1 MGKHKKRPPG
11 MGSIVKTGNS
21 YQYSLYHD
29 GKRHYGHAP
38 TKKEAEAE
46 LDKLRHDILDG
57 INISDSNMPLIQ
69 WLRRW
74 LATYCLDI
82 RASTRTN
89 YECYIRHIES
99 HSIAQIPISKVKAD
113 DFQSLANYL
122 YTEGRIDGNGGL
134 SSKTVKSVFNMI
146 SSAMSEAMHSS
157 LVRMDSSKFAK
168 LPKLRQN
175 ERPTLS
181 PDEVRQLINVSK
193 EFHPSVFIGIYI
205 LANCALRSGETL
217 ALRQDSLCYKEGIP
231 YLNIQF
237 SLQRVKN
244 FSAKEN
250 EPKTQLMLTAPKT
263 ENSVRKIPLPP
274 EVAETIQ
281 NHINWQKEQAEKS
294 YGLYNHNAFLVS
306 DDLGNMVDPSKFRKD
321 FNKVVAAAK
330 LPRTTTQ
337 HVLRHSRC
345 SHLIQMG
352 CSAKMVSLYMGH
364 CDPGFTLRQY
374 AHYRLK
380 ELYSE
385 LIEHDKKI

>member
-11 MGSIVKTGNS
+11 MGSISKTGNS
-21 YQYSLYHD
+21 FQYSLYHD
-29 GKRHYGHAP
+29 GKRYYGHAP
-38 TKKEAEAE
+38 TRKEAEAE

-57 INISDSNMPLIQ
+57 ININDSSMPLIQ
-69 WLRRW
+69 WIQHW
-74 LATYCLDI
+74 LDTYCLDI

-89 YECYIRHIES
+89 YECYIRHIEN

-157 LVRMDSSKFAK
+157 LIRMDPSKFTK

-181 PDEVRQLINVSK
+181 PNEVRQLIIISK
-193 EFHPSVFIGIYI
+193 EFHPSVFIGVFI
-205 LANCALRSGETL
+205 LANCALRSGEVL
-217 ALRQDSLCYKEGIP
+217 ALRQDSLCYEEGIP

-244 FSAKEN
+244 FSAKQN

-263 ENSVRKIPLPP
+263 ENSVRKVPLSHD
-274 EVAETIQ
+274 VAETIQ
-281 NHINWQKEQAEKS
+281 EHIMWQKEQAEKS

-306 DDLGNMVDPSKFRKD
+306 DDLGGMVDPSKFRKE

-364 CDPGFTLRQY
+364 QDPGFTMRQY
-374 AHYRLK
+374 THYRLN

-385 LIEHDKKI
+385 LMEHEKKT

>member
-11 MGSIVKTGNS
+11 MGSISKTGNS
-21 YQYSLYHD
+21 FQYSLYHD

-38 TKKEAEAE
+38 TRKEAEAE

-57 INISDSNMPLIQ
+57 INISDSNMPLIK
-69 WLRRW
+69 WLRHW
-74 LATYCLDI
+74 LNTYCLDI

-89 YECYIRHIES
+89 YECYLKHIEN
-99 HSIAQIPISKVKAD
+99 HSIANIPISKVRAD

-122 YTEGRIDGNGGL
+122 YIEGRIDGNGGL

-146 SSAMSEAMHSS
+146 GSAMSEAMHSS
-157 LVRMDSSKFAK
+157 LIRIDPSKFTK

-181 PDEVRQLINVSK
+181 PDEVRQLITVSK
-193 EFHPSVFIGIYI
+193 EFHPSVFIGTYL
-205 LANCALRSGETL
+205 LANCALRSGEVL
-217 ALRQDSLCYKEGIP
+217 ALRQDSLCYEEGIP

-263 ENSVRKIPLPP
+263 ENSVRKVPLSHD
-274 EVAETIQ
+274 VAETIQ
-281 NHINWQKEQAEKS
+281 KHINWQKAQAVKS

-306 DDLGNMVDPSKFRKD
+306 DDLGNMVDPSKFRKE
-321 FNKVVAAAK
+321 FNKVVSAAK

-345 SHLIQMG
+345 SHLIQRDVARKWCLCIWG
-352 CSAKMVSLYMGH
+352 IVIPDSQCGNIRTT
-364 CDPGFTLRQY
+364 G
-374 AHYRLK
+374 
-380 ELYSE
+380 
-385 LIEHDKKI
+385 